1 MPSNVE
7 CRDGVCFIKD
17 DTMEYSG
24 SSEAHFASNS
34 SAGAKVSVV
43 DMC

>member
-1 MPSNVE
+1 MNVE

-24 SSEAHFASNS
+24 SSEARFSSN
-34 SAGAKVSVV
+34 KVGVV